1 MFLSP
6 SAFQTYPALAVSG
19 QGSGFRGKR
28 QTRSPEPYPLSPDP
42 QSPDTLN
49 TNIHP
54 TALPAEELIAQCDV
68 RRLRRSGPGGQHRN
82 KVETAVVLHHRPTG
96 VKAEASERRSQAENR
111 SMALFRL
118 RVNLALR
125 VRNARRPED
134 APSRLWQS
142 RSAGGRIGVS
152 GAHDDFP
159 VLLAEALDTVD
170 AVDADAKRAAESLG
184 CTVSQLVKLL
194 KKEPRA
200 MVLVNKWRSQR
211 GLHALK

>member
-1 MFLSP
+1 VVRVQDFG
-6 SAFQTYPALAVSG
+6 VSVKPG
-19 QGSGFRGKR
+19 VLN
-28 QTRSPEPYPLSPDP
+28 PNPYPPT
-42 QSPDTLN
+42 PDTLN

-54 TALPAEELIAQCDV
+54 AALTAEELIAQCDV

-82 KVETAVVLHHRPTG
+82 KVETAIVLHHRATG

-111 SMALFRL
+111 SVALFRL
-118 RVNLALR
+118 RLNLALR
-125 VRNARRPED
+125 VRNARRPEK

-142 RSAGGRIGVS
+142 RSAGGRISVNPS
-152 GAHDDFP
+152 HDDFP
-159 VLLAEALDTVD
+159 VLIAEALDAVD

-200 MVLVNKWRSQR
+200 MVLVNEWRSRR
-211 GLHALK
+211 GLHALQ